1 MLTEA
6 STLEKRKFASSQFG
20 TELKDPIYVRCYVAL
35 RGPAGS
41 WNRQLIPR
49 NTGLSRLIVSC
60 APSVAPDG
68 NALEALGADGGLG
81 LRDRVG
87 GGGNAGGAGAGAV

>member
-1 MLTEA
+1 M
-6 STLEKRKFASSQFG
+6 EKGKFASSQFG
-20 TELKDPIYVRCYVAL
+20 TELKDPIYDLYYLAL
-35 RGPAGS
+35 RDPAGS

-49 NTGLSRLIVSC
+49 NTGLSRLIISC

-87 GGGNAGGAGAGAV
+87 GGGNAGGAGAGAI